1 MCTHTLQTNA
11 LTKGILKRVRNGFG
25 GIEFI
30 LNEKSQETIAV
41 KGIVDEQTEMHN

>member
-1 MCTHTLQTNA
+1 MYL

-30 LNEKSQETIAV
+30 YNEKPQETMAA
-41 KGIVDEQTEMHN
+41 KGIVDEQTDMHN